1 MICQPLSVK
10 FKIILPALV
19 LLGSQAFS
27 QTKNN
32 ISLVYGAASNI
43 VDIHGAIG
51 DFGYSPESGTNFGLS
66 YTHYLSKHFS
76 LETGLLY
83 SKADVLLS
91 TIQGPRGEFFYNGDV
106 KMISIP
112 VYAKFTF
119 LKYVFLQGG
128 ILLDH
133 QTNYSRNGVIND
145 ESGVGLEMGIGGKY
159 SFGPVS
165 VFVNPFLA
173 KHGTPGSNNLLE
185 AGAKFGLGFD
195 F

>member
-1 MICQPLSVK
+1 MIYPTLSTK
-10 FKIILPALV
+10 FKFILPALI
-19 LLGSQAFS
+19 LLSIHAFS

-32 ISLVYGAASNI
+32 ISLVYGAAANT

-66 YTHYLSKHFS
+66 YTRYMTRHFS
-76 LETGLLY
+76 LETSLLY
-83 SKADVLLS
+83 SKSLVRLS
-91 TIQGPRGEFFYNGDV
+91 TIQGPRGEFFYDGNV

-112 VYAKFTF
+112 VYAKLTF
-119 LKYVFLQGG
+119 LKYAFLQGG
-128 ILLDH
+128 ISLDH

-159 SFGPVS
+159 SIGRTS
-165 VFVNPFLA
+165 VFLNPFLA

-185 AGAKFGLGFD
+185 AGAKFGLGLD

>member
-1 MICQPLSVK
+1 MK
-10 FKIILPALV
+10 FKCAFPV
-19 LLGSQAFS
+19 LLLVSFQAFS

-32 ISLVYGAASNI
+32 LSLVYSAAANT

-51 DFGYSPESGTNFGLS
+51 DFGYASESGTNFGLS
-66 YTHYLSKHFS
+66 YTRYMTGHFS

-83 SKADVLLS
+83 SKSYVRLS
-91 TIQGPRGEFFYNGDV
+91 SIQGPRGQFFYDGDV
-106 KMISIP
+106 KMISVP
-112 VYAKFTF
+112 VLAKFTF

-133 QTNYSRNGVIND
+133 QTNYVPDGVIND

-159 SFGPVS
+159 NIGCFSVS
-165 VFVNPFLA
+165 LNPFLA

-185 AGAKFGLGFD
+185 AGAKFGLGYD

>member
-1 MICQPLSVK
+1 MK
-10 FKIILPALV
+10 FKFILPALV
-19 LLGSQAFS
+19 LLSFQAFS

-32 ISLVYGAASNI
+32 ISLVYGVASNI

-76 LETGLLY
+76 LESGILY
-83 SKADVLLS
+83 SNSYVRLS
-91 TIQGPRGEFFYNGDV
+91 SIQGPRGEFFYDGYV
-106 KMISIP
+106 KMISVP
-112 VYAKFTF
+112 VLAKFTF

-133 QTNYSRNGVIND
+133 QTNYTRDGVIND

-159 SFGPVS
+159 SIGRVS
-165 VFVNPFLA
+165 VFVNPFVA